1 LKGETNMAV
10 PFEKMTTEKLNS
22 YYEERVNSKSKEKET
37 NQCQKKGTG
46 NKLNNISRKLQT
58 KRLREINS

>member
-1 LKGETNMAV
+1 MAM

-22 YYEERVNSKSKEKET
+22 YFEERVNSNCRRKET
-37 NQCQKKGTG
+37 NRPVEEAAG
-46 NKLNNISRKLQT
+46 NKLSSISQKLKT

>member
-1 LKGETNMAV
+1 MAV

-22 YYEERVNSKSKEKET
+22 YYEERVNSNCRRKET
-37 NQCQKKGTG
+37 NQGNEKATGKK
-46 NKLNNISRKLQT
+46 LSSISQRLKT